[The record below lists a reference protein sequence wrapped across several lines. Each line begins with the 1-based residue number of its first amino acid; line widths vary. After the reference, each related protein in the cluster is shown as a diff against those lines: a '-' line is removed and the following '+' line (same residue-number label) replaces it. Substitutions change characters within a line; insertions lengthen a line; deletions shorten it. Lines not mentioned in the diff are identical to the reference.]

1 MGAIN
6 QEWVV
11 SEIKKMKA
19 HERERHYVLGV
30 IATELEPFDLK
41 VINKRIITHL
51 RSKLRKYTFTEI
63 ATGYSGWKEFKI
75 WGERIDYEKRIIVRI
90 GEFTLNNRLVYSEI
104 KTHLVDRMGE
114 INKFIAKMDFVIE
127 ELPVLSRRY
136 ENAVEELRTIQNE
149 LGSTNRLLK
158 FFPLANEL
166 HRA

>member
-6 QEWVV
+6 QEWVT

-51 RSKLRKYTFTEI
+51 RSKLRKYTLSEI

-104 KTHLVDRMGE
+104 KQHLVDRMGE
-114 INKFIAKMDFVIE
+114 INKFIAKMDETV
-127 ELPVLSRRY
+127 
-136 ENAVEELRTIQNE
+136 NN
-149 LGSTNRLLK
+149 
-158 FFPLANEL
+158 
-166 HRA
+166 